1 MLDEI
6 EVNTGFVWIVSK
18 ISCVLLATGLYG
30 WWLFGAAA
38 ILWWLIKGHINGQ
51 TVFSSSCEGDR

>member
-6 EVNTGFVWIVSK
+6 EVNTGFVWIVLK
-18 ISCVLLATGLYG
+18 ISCVLLATGLYS

-38 ILWWLIKGHINGQ
+38 IWGVPINYAAYG
-51 TVFSSSCEGDR
+51 G